1 MNQNEENNIDIFLED
16 QIITKLSEEQKQSCE
31 LTVNNQEI
39 KDAMKHMKNDK
50 TPGIDGIPIDFY
62 KCFWVDLGHFLIRSI
77 QGAFEVGELSI
88 TQKRGI
94 ITCIPKGDKPREYLK
109 NWRPITLLT
118 ADYKLLTTVMA
129 NRMKKVLNTIIS
141 SDQRGFLKDMEEN
154 TRLIYDLIQYCKENN
169 REGILLLIDFEKAFD
184 SIEWKYIKKILRKYN
199 FGKNFI
205 RWFNIVYNNS
215 QSSVINNGNYSEFFN
230 LGRGCRQ
237 GDPWSPYLFI
247 LAIEPLAQ
255 AIKHKS

>member
-1 MNQNEENNIDIFLED
+1 MYSCNVCQKTYTRSHVL
-16 QIITKLSEEQKQSCE
+16 KRHHLLKQKQSYE

-62 KCFWVDLGHFLIRSI
+62 NFFWVDLGHFLIRSI

-129 NRMKKVLNTIIS
+129 NRMKKVLNKIIS
-141 SDQRGFLKDMEEN
+141 SDQRGFLKDRYMEEN
-154 TRLIYDLIQYCKENN
+154 T
-169 REGILLLIDFEKAFD
+169 
-184 SIEWKYIKKILRKYN
+184 
-199 FGKNFI
+199 
-205 RWFNIVYNNS
+205 
-215 QSSVINNGNYSEFFN
+215 
-230 LGRGCRQ
+230 
-237 GDPWSPYLFI
+237 
-247 LAIEPLAQ
+247 
-255 AIKHKS
+255 